1 MTDRRI
7 NEEDVTHDLDL
18 VMQGYILLT
27 CADKAYYISPKMNL
41 KIEKTRRDVKMQKI
55 ITLISRN
62 PAHYHV
68 DAEAFS
74 DLVASGQD
82 DTCEKILQVISQVDE
97 QFERTICCG
106 YNQTPED
113 DTISME
119 IENFFFPFNKKL
131 LISSTMISTKGF
143 AIYMEFNRL
152 KQEFGIEFNLSDPE
166 AAKIE
171 YRKRLDK
178 VKGMREAITFE
189 KPVRITA

>member
-1 MTDRRI
+1 
-7 NEEDVTHDLDL
+7 
-18 VMQGYILLT
+18 MQGYILLT
-27 CADKAYYISPKMNL
+27 CADKAYYISPKINL